1 MYQIRILFPEEWKN
15 NWSLICCVL
24 TDPVEDLKESVS
36 ASSGGG
42 FKRSMSLTAS
52 GETVLDRV
60 QGTVIETLTIDKK
73 STPNSHQSSGWG
85 DTQKGF
91 CITVWRIPVC
101 SFSTSILQ
109 NGSLSGNQ
117 LPPQRVSVC
126 LLCISP
132 MSFVQPSCHAFCQRT
147 LIWTYQP
154 SGPMPNALWE
164 VPTWNEWLTLNE

>member
-1 MYQIRILFPEEWKN
+1 MYKIRILFPEEWKN

-91 CITVWRIPVC
+91 CITV
-101 SFSTSILQ
+101 
-109 NGSLSGNQ
+109 
-117 LPPQRVSVC
+117 
-126 LLCISP
+126 
-132 MSFVQPSCHAFCQRT
+132 
-147 LIWTYQP
+147 
-154 SGPMPNALWE
+154 
-164 VPTWNEWLTLNE
+164 